1 MGDWATLFKNFIYRD
16 VAFLLGGSLVLA
28 SFAYCFDLF
37 QLTDFKAPSGADLH
51 VPYVI
56 LLSALAYVVGY
67 GVQDIGGV
75 IRPSSTAVPYEPSCF
90 GRCLYWAFTRSEWR
104 EVDYVKPDGPFDR

>member
-16 VAFLLGGSLVLA
+16 VAFILGGCIVLA

-37 QLTDFKAPSGADLH
+37 RLLDKASAGLH
-51 VPYVI
+51 IPLA
-56 LLSALAYVVGY
+56 LLLAALAYVVGY

-75 IRPSSTAVPYEPSCF
+75 FR
-90 GRCLYWAFTRSEWR
+90 G
-104 EVDYVKPDGPFDR
+104 